1 MCDLMQN
8 KILIQILIQSI
19 ALFQQ
24 GFCSAS
30 MQWHPVNS
38 LCILNYIPI
47 VIILLSYNVQYKN
60 LMLMCLYERFLLLPS
75 KVLSQRQNQGPEM
88 TQQNI
93 LSIILSLTFQV
104 FWGLFTWINILRLG
118 GNHDFISF
126 IALNTWTSLL
136 KNNKWSTILHICSLC
151 WGHL

>member
-1 MCDLMQN
+1 MQN
-8 KILIQILIQSI
+8 KILIQILVQSI

-60 LMLMCLYERFLLLPS
+60 LMLMCLCERFLLLPS
-75 KVLSQRQNQGPEM
+75 KVLTQRQNQGPEM

-104 FWGLFTWINILRLG
+104 FWCLFTWIIILRLG
-118 GNHDFISF
+118 GNHGFISF
-126 IALNTWTSLL
+126 IALYTWTSLL
-136 KNNKWSTILHICSLC
+136 RNNKRSTILHICSLC

>member
-1 MCDLMQN
+1 MRDLMQN

-24 GFCSAS
+24 GFRSAS

-60 LMLMCLYERFLLLPS
+60 LMLTCLYERFLLLPS
-75 KVLSQRQNQGPEM
+75 KVLTQRQNQGPEM

-93 LSIILSLTFQV
+93 PSIRLSLTFQV
-104 FWGLFTWINILRLG
+104 FWGLFTWIIILRLG
-118 GNHDFISF
+118 GNHGFISF
-126 IALNTWTSLL
+126 IALYTWTSLL
-136 KNNKWSTILHICSLC
+136 KK
-151 WGHL
+151 